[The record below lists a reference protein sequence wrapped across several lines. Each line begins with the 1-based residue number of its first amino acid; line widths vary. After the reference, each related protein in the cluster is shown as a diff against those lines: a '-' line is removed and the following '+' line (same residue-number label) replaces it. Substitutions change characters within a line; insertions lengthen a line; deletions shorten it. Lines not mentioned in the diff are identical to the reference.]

1 MKEPLVVNLV
11 TFLKE
16 NVKETQ
22 SMTTS
27 HNFSYPHET

>member
-1 MKEPLVVNLV
+1 MKELIVVNLV

-22 SMTTS
+22 SITTS
-27 HNFSYPHET
+27 NNFSYPHET